1 MYRDPFRPGT
11 NFLVLCDC
19 YEPPKAMP
27 DGSVLPPKAIPTNT
41 RAACA
46 AVMEKVKGEEPWFG
60 IEQEYSVGGGCGCF
74 GGVVGCGFRIGRLL
88 ESGVYFVHFIWR

>member
-60 IEQEYSVGGGCGCF
+60 IEQEYSVR
-74 GGVVGCGFRIGRLL
+74 VVGRGWVLCVLAGL
-88 ESGVYFVHFIWR
+88 

>member
-27 DGSVLPPKAIPTNT
+27 DGTVLPPKAIPTNT

-60 IEQEYSVGGGCGCF
+60 IEQEYSVGGLVALGYGLDSQSW
-74 GGVVGCGFRIGRLL
+74 VWFRFGRLFC
-88 ESGVYFVHFIWR
+88 VCVHF